1 MWASD
6 NEGKGSEN
14 ALGVKEVGELLL
26 RNVLK
31 FKNKIKKEMYSEDNV
46 DGIWPMA
53 RFGGIQKKVSVSSGL
68 GRNTRIKF
76 KRFPEMHRTL
86 DSLIFE

>member
-46 DGIWPMA
+46 MNKEW
-53 RFGGIQKKVSVSSGL
+53 RRRGGP
-68 GRNTRIKF
+68 T
-76 KRFPEMHRTL
+76 
-86 DSLIFE
+86 SLKIYG

>member
-53 RFGGIQKKVSVSSGL
+53 RFGGYSEEGVCVFRLRKEHTHQVQKIPRDAEDIG
-68 GRNTRIKF
+68 
-76 KRFPEMHRTL
+76 
-86 DSLIFE
+86 